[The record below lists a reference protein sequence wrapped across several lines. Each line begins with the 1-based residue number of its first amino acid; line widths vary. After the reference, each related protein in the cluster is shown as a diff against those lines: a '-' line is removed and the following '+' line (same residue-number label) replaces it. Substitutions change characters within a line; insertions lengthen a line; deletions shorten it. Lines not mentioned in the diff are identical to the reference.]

1 MIIGVISD
9 THIPTRAKKLPE
21 KLLKSLQSVDLIIHA
36 GDFIEIEVLKTLE
49 KFAKVEAVFGNMDEE
64 QIKIKLPGRKI
75 IPVEEV
81 KIGLVHGCDIPWDMN
96 RRIPSNF
103 CKEKVDCIVY
113 GHTHLAR
120 NEEIDGRLYFNPGS
134 PTDQIFS
141 TSNTFGILE
150 IEGKKI
156 KGKIVEI

>member
-64 QIKIKLPGRKI
+64 VIKLKLPGRKI
-75 IPVEEV
+75 IQVEEV
-81 KIGLVHGCDIPWDMN
+81 KIGLVHGYDIRWDIN
-96 RRIPSNF
+96 KRIANNF

-150 IEGKKI
+150 IEGKRI